1 MVDKI
6 TTYFKESYAELRK
19 VSWPSRQEAVK
30 HTIAVIIFCLV
41 LAVFLGIIDFG
52 LSWLLQRFVY

>member
-1 MVDKI
+1 MVEKI
-6 TTYFKESYAELRK
+6 TTYFKESYSELLK

-30 HTIAVIIFCLV
+30 HTISVIVFSV
-41 LAVFLGIIDFG
+41 VVAVFLGLIDFG